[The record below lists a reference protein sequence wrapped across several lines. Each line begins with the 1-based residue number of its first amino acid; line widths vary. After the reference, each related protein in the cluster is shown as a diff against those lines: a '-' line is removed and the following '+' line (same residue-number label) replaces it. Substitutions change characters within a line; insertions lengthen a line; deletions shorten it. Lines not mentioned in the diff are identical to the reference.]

1 MKTIGKRMFEACCK
15 GDMALL
21 SSACIVDYGMSEQL
35 NKVFGAFRD
44 AIHQGCTVEE
54 IEKVRGK
61 SGAIQKLLH
70 KYGQA
75 HITIQP
81 TAQDIIAIPSY
92 NKITVGFV
100 VQKYVRN
107 AEGDYVCTEQDFTC
121 GDEIS
126 YENEDGEDVS
136 HALDPADEL
145 YQSYLME
152 QP

>member
-1 MKTIGKRMFEACCK
+1 M
-15 GDMALL
+15 L

-44 AIHQGCTVEE
+44 AVRQGCTVEE

-70 KYGQA
+70 KYGQN
-75 HITIQP
+75 HITIQLTP
-81 TAQDIIAIPSY
+81 QNIIAIPSY

-100 VQKYVRN
+100 VQKMVRN

-121 GDEIS
+121 GDEVS

-136 HALDPADEL
+136 HAIDTADEV
-145 YQSYLME
+145 YQPYNME
-152 QP
+152 QPKQ